1 MNKLLWLFLL
11 LNTSILLGQSVL
23 EKAASDLVSDKIQR
37 REERKLRQLERTLNP
52 LSPSRASFLSA
63 AVPGLGQFYNR
74 KYWKVPLAWA
84 AVGTGVFVYQFNQ
97 TEYLRYRTAFK
108 LRSSGFTID
117 EFYDINSDGLGP
129 DVSDRALEEAQKKAQ
144 SQRDSSLLIAIGL
157 YLLNILDASV
167 DAHLKPF
174 NMNENLNVQLQ
185 PILAPN
191 PIESGAQLGLSL
203 KITL

>member
-1 MNKLLWLFLL
+1 VNRIYFIIFLLFLGSAYAQE
-11 LNTSILLGQSVL
+11 TTTTKDEVKQ
-23 EKAASDLVSDKIQR
+23 
-37 REERKLRQLERTLNP
+37 ERKLEREQRRLERALDP

-108 LRSSGFTID
+108 LRSAGFSTD
-117 EFYDINSDGLGP
+117 EFYDVNLDGIGP

-157 YLLNILDASV
+157 YLLNVLDASV

-174 NMNENLNVQLQ
+174 NMNEDLNVSIQ
-185 PILAPN
+185 PILRQHPVQ
-191 PIESGAQLGLSL
+191 IGAEIGLNL

>member
-1 MNKLLWLFLL
+1 MNKIYFIIFLLFLGRAYAQEA
-11 LNTSILLGQSVL
+11 TTTKDEAKQ
-23 EKAASDLVSDKIQR
+23 
-37 REERKLRQLERTLNP
+37 ERKLEREQRRLERALDP

-108 LRSSGFTID
+108 LRSAGFSTD
-117 EFYDINSDGLGP
+117 EFYDVNLDGIGP

-157 YLLNILDASV
+157 YLLNVLDASV

-174 NMNENLNVQLQ
+174 NMNEDLNVSIQ
-185 PILAPN
+185 PILRQHPVQM
-191 PIESGAQLGLSL
+191 GAEIGLNL
-203 KITL
+203 IITL

>member
-1 MNKLLWLFLL
+1 VNRIYFIIFLLFLGRAYAQEV
-11 LNTSILLGQSVL
+11 TTTKDEVKQ
-23 EKAASDLVSDKIQR
+23 
-37 REERKLRQLERTLNP
+37 ERKLEREQRRLERALDP

-63 AVPGLGQFYNR
+63 ALPGLGQFYNR

-108 LRSSGFTID
+108 LRSAGFSTD
-117 EFYDINSDGLGP
+117 EFYDVNLDGIGP

-157 YLLNILDASV
+157 YLLNVLDASV

-174 NMNENLNVQLQ
+174 NMNEDLNVSIQ
-185 PILAPN
+185 PILRQHPVQM
-191 PIESGAQLGLSL
+191 GAEIGLNL

>member
-1 MNKLLWLFLL
+1 VNRIYFIIFLLFLGRAYAQE
-11 LNTSILLGQSVL
+11 TTTTKDEVKQ
-23 EKAASDLVSDKIQR
+23 
-37 REERKLRQLERTLNP
+37 ERKLEREQRRLERALDP

-84 AVGTGVFVYQFNQ
+84 AVGTGVFVYQFNK
-97 TEYLRYRTAFK
+97 TEYLSYRTAFK
-108 LRSSGFTID
+108 LRSAGFSTD
-117 EFYDINSDGLGP
+117 EFYDVNLDGIGP

-157 YLLNILDASV
+157 YLLNVLDASV

-174 NMNENLNVQLQ
+174 NMNEDLNVSIQ
-185 PILAPN
+185 PILRQHPVQ
-191 PIESGAQLGLSL
+191 IGAEIGLNL

>member
-1 MNKLLWLFLL
+1 VNRIYFIIFLLFL
-11 LNTSILLGQSVL
+11 GRAYAQ
-23 EKAASDLVSDKIQR
+23 EASTTKDEAKQ
-37 REERKLRQLERTLNP
+37 ERKLEREQRRLERALDP

-63 AVPGLGQFYNR
+63 ALPGLGQFYNR
-74 KYWKVPLAWA
+74 KYWKAPLAWA

-108 LRSSGFTID
+108 LRSAGFSTD
-117 EFYDINSDGLGP
+117 EFYDVNLDGIGP

-157 YLLNILDASV
+157 YLLNVLDASV

-174 NMNENLNVQLQ
+174 NMNEDLNVSIQ
-185 PILAPN
+185 PILRQH
-191 PIESGAQLGLSL
+191 PIQMGAEIGLNL

>member
-1 MNKLLWLFLL
+1 MNKIYFIIFLLFLGRAYAQEA
-11 LNTSILLGQSVL
+11 TTTKDEAKQ
-23 EKAASDLVSDKIQR
+23 
-37 REERKLRQLERTLNP
+37 ERKLEREQRRLERALDP

-74 KYWKVPLAWA
+74 KYWKVPLVWA

-108 LRSSGFTID
+108 LRSAGFSTD
-117 EFYDINSDGLGP
+117 EFYDVNLDGIGP

-157 YLLNILDASV
+157 YLLNVLDASV

-174 NMNENLNVQLQ
+174 NMNEDLNVSIQ
-185 PILAPN
+185 PILRQHPVQM
-191 PIESGAQLGLSL
+191 GAEIGLNL

>member
-1 MNKLLWLFLL
+1 MNRIYFIIFLLFLGRAYAQEA
-11 LNTSILLGQSVL
+11 TTTKDEVKQ
-23 EKAASDLVSDKIQR
+23 
-37 REERKLRQLERTLNP
+37 ERKLEREQRRLERALDP

-108 LRSSGFTID
+108 LRSAGFSTD
-117 EFYDINSDGLGP
+117 EFYDVNLDGIGP

-157 YLLNILDASV
+157 YLLNVLDASV

-174 NMNENLNVQLQ
+174 NMNEDLNVSIQ
-185 PILAPN
+185 PILRQHPVQM
-191 PIESGAQLGLSL
+191 GAEIGLNL

>member
-1 MNKLLWLFLL
+1 VNRIYFIIFLLFLGSAYAQE
-11 LNTSILLGQSVL
+11 TTTTKDEVKQ
-23 EKAASDLVSDKIQR
+23 
-37 REERKLRQLERTLNP
+37 ERKLEREQRRLERALDP

-108 LRSSGFTID
+108 LRSAGFSTD
-117 EFYDINSDGLGP
+117 EFYDVNLDGIGP

-157 YLLNILDASV
+157 YLLNVLDASV

-174 NMNENLNVQLQ
+174 NMNEDLNVSIQ
-185 PILAPN
+185 PILRQHPVQM
-191 PIESGAQLGLSL
+191 GAEIGLNL

>member
-1 MNKLLWLFLL
+1 VNKIYFIIFLLFLGRAYAQEA
-11 LNTSILLGQSVL
+11 TTTKDEAKQ
-23 EKAASDLVSDKIQR
+23 
-37 REERKLRQLERTLNP
+37 ERKLEREQRRLERALAP

-74 KYWKVPLAWA
+74 KYWKVPLVWA

-108 LRSSGFTID
+108 LRSAGFSTD
-117 EFYDINSDGLGP
+117 EFYDVNLDGIGP

-144 SQRDSSLLIAIGL
+144 SQRDSTLLIAIGL
-157 YLLNILDASV
+157 YLLNVLDASV

-174 NMNENLNVQLQ
+174 NMNEDLNVSIQ
-185 PILAPN
+185 PIISQHPVQM
-191 PIESGAQLGLSL
+191 GAEIGLNL

>member
-1 MNKLLWLFLL
+1 MNKFYFIIFLLFLGRVYAQEA
-11 LNTSILLGQSVL
+11 TTTKDEAKQ
-23 EKAASDLVSDKIQR
+23 
-37 REERKLRQLERTLNP
+37 ERKLEREQRRLERALDP

-108 LRSSGFTID
+108 LRSAGFSTD
-117 EFYDINSDGLGP
+117 EFYDVNLDGIGP

-157 YLLNILDASV
+157 YLLNVLDASV

-174 NMNENLNVQLQ
+174 NMNEDLNVSIQ
-185 PILAPN
+185 PILRQHPVQM
-191 PIESGAQLGLSL
+191 GAEIGLNL

>member
-1 MNKLLWLFLL
+1 MNRIYFIIFLLFL
-11 LNTSILLGQSVL
+11 GQAYAQ
-23 EKAASDLVSDKIQR
+23 ETTTTKEEAKQ
-37 REERKLRQLERTLNP
+37 ERKLEREQRRLERALDP

-108 LRSSGFTID
+108 LRSAGFSTD
-117 EFYDINSDGLGP
+117 EFYDVNLDGIGP

-157 YLLNILDASV
+157 YLLNVLDASV

-174 NMNENLNVQLQ
+174 NMNEDLNVSIQ
-185 PILAPN
+185 PILRQH
-191 PIESGAQLGLSL
+191 PIQIGAEIGLNL

>member
-1 MNKLLWLFLL
+1 MNRIYFIIFLLFLGRAYAQEA
-11 LNTSILLGQSVL
+11 TTTRDEVKQ
-23 EKAASDLVSDKIQR
+23 
-37 REERKLRQLERTLNP
+37 ERKLEREQRRLERALDP

-108 LRSSGFTID
+108 LRSAGFSTD
-117 EFYDINSDGLGP
+117 EFYDVNLDGIGP

-157 YLLNILDASV
+157 YLLNVLDASV

-174 NMNENLNVQLQ
+174 NMNEDLNVSIQ
-185 PILAPN
+185 PILRQHPVQT
-191 PIESGAQLGLSL
+191 GAEIGLNL

>member
-1 MNKLLWLFLL
+1 VNRIYFIIFLLFL
-11 LNTSILLGQSVL
+11 GQAYAQETTTTKDEV
-23 EKAASDLVSDKIQR
+23 KQ
-37 REERKLRQLERTLNP
+37 ERKLEREQRRLERALDP

-108 LRSSGFTID
+108 LRSAGFSTD
-117 EFYDINSDGLGP
+117 EFYDVNLDGIGP

-157 YLLNILDASV
+157 YLLNVLDASV

-174 NMNENLNVQLQ
+174 NMNEDLNVSIQ
-185 PILAPN
+185 PILRQHPVQ
-191 PIESGAQLGLSL
+191 IGAEIGLNL

>member
-1 MNKLLWLFLL
+1 MNRIYFIIFLLFLGRAYAQE
-11 LNTSILLGQSVL
+11 TTTTKDEVKQ
-23 EKAASDLVSDKIQR
+23 
-37 REERKLRQLERTLNP
+37 ERKLEREQRRLERALDP

-108 LRSSGFTID
+108 LRSAGFSTD
-117 EFYDINSDGLGP
+117 EFYDVNLDGIGP

-157 YLLNILDASV
+157 YLLNVLDASV

-174 NMNENLNVQLQ
+174 NMNEDLNVSIQ
-185 PILAPN
+185 PILRQHPVQM
-191 PIESGAQLGLSL
+191 GAEIGLNL

>member
-1 MNKLLWLFLL
+1 VNRIYFIIFLLFL
-11 LNTSILLGQSVL
+11 GQAYAQ
-23 EKAASDLVSDKIQR
+23 ETTTTKEEAKQ
-37 REERKLRQLERTLNP
+37 ERKLEREQRRLERALDP

-84 AVGTGVFVYQFNQ
+84 AVGTGIFVYQFNQ

-108 LRSSGFTID
+108 LRSAGFSTD
-117 EFYDINSDGLGP
+117 EFYDVNLDGIGP

-157 YLLNILDASV
+157 YLLNVLDASV

-174 NMNENLNVQLQ
+174 NMNEDLNVSIQ
-185 PILAPN
+185 PILRQHPVQM
-191 PIESGAQLGLSL
+191 GAEIGLNL

>member
-1 MNKLLWLFLL
+1 MNRIYFIIFLLFLGSAYAQE
-11 LNTSILLGQSVL
+11 TTTTKDEVKQ
-23 EKAASDLVSDKIQR
+23 
-37 REERKLRQLERTLNP
+37 ERKLEREQRRLERALDP

-108 LRSSGFTID
+108 LRSAGFSTD
-117 EFYDINSDGLGP
+117 EFYDVNFDGIGP

-157 YLLNILDASV
+157 YLLNVLDASV

-174 NMNENLNVQLQ
+174 NMNEDLNVSIQ
-185 PILAPN
+185 PILRQHPVQM
-191 PIESGAQLGLSL
+191 GAEIGLNL

>member
-1 MNKLLWLFLL
+1 MNRIYFIIFLLFL
-11 LNTSILLGQSVL
+11 GQAYAQ
-23 EKAASDLVSDKIQR
+23 ETTTTKEEAKQ
-37 REERKLRQLERTLNP
+37 ERKLEREQRRLERALDP

-108 LRSSGFTID
+108 LRSAGFSTD
-117 EFYDINSDGLGP
+117 EFYDVNLDGIGP

-157 YLLNILDASV
+157 YLLNVLDASV

-174 NMNENLNVQLQ
+174 NMNEDLNVSIQ
-185 PILAPN
+185 PILRQHPVQM
-191 PIESGAQLGLSL
+191 GAEIGLNL
-203 KITL
+203 TITL

>member
-1 MNKLLWLFLL
+1 MNKIYFIIFLLFLGRAYAQEA
-11 LNTSILLGQSVL
+11 TTTKDEAKQ
-23 EKAASDLVSDKIQR
+23 
-37 REERKLRQLERTLNP
+37 ERKLEREQRRLERALAP

-74 KYWKVPLAWA
+74 KYWKVPLVWA

-108 LRSSGFTID
+108 LRSAGFSTD
-117 EFYDINSDGLGP
+117 EFYDVNLDGIGP

-157 YLLNILDASV
+157 YLLNVLDASV

-174 NMNENLNVQLQ
+174 NMNEDLNVSIQ
-185 PILAPN
+185 PILRQHPVQM
-191 PIESGAQLGLSL
+191 GAEIGLNL

>member
-1 MNKLLWLFLL
+1 VNRIYFIIFFLFLGSAHAQE
-11 LNTSILLGQSVL
+11 TSATKD
-23 EKAASDLVSDKIQR
+23 KAKQERRFERQQR
-37 REERKLRQLERTLNP
+37 RLERALDP

-108 LRSSGFTID
+108 LRSAGFSTD
-117 EFYDINSDGLGP
+117 EFYDVNLDGIGP

-157 YLLNILDASV
+157 YLLNVLDASV

-174 NMNENLNVQLQ
+174 NMNEDLNVSIQ
-185 PILAPN
+185 PIISQHPVQM
-191 PIESGAQLGLSL
+191 GAEIGLNL

>member
-1 MNKLLWLFLL
+1 VNRIYFIIFLLFLGSAYAQE
-11 LNTSILLGQSVL
+11 TTTTKDEVKQ
-23 EKAASDLVSDKIQR
+23 
-37 REERKLRQLERTLNP
+37 ERKLEREQRRLERALDP

-108 LRSSGFTID
+108 LRSAGFSTD
-117 EFYDINSDGLGP
+117 EFYDVNLDGIGP

-157 YLLNILDASV
+157 YLLNVLDASV

-174 NMNENLNVQLQ
+174 NMNEDLNVSIQ
-185 PILAPN
+185 PILRQH
-191 PIESGAQLGLSL
+191 PIQMGAEIGLNL

>member
-1 MNKLLWLFLL
+1 VNRIYFIIFLLFLGRAYAQEA
-11 LNTSILLGQSVL
+11 TTTKDEAKQ
-23 EKAASDLVSDKIQR
+23 
-37 REERKLRQLERTLNP
+37 ERKLEREQRRLERALDP

-108 LRSSGFTID
+108 LRSAGFSTD
-117 EFYDINSDGLGP
+117 EFYDVNLDGIGP
-129 DVSDRALEEAQKKAQ
+129 DVSDRALKEAQKKAQ

-157 YLLNILDASV
+157 YLLNVLDASV

-174 NMNENLNVQLQ
+174 NMNEDLNVSIQ
-185 PILAPN
+185 PILRQHPVQM
-191 PIESGAQLGLSL
+191 GAEIGLNL

>member
-1 MNKLLWLFLL
+1 LFL
-11 LNTSILLGQSVL
+11 GQAYAQETTTTKDEV
-23 EKAASDLVSDKIQR
+23 KQ
-37 REERKLRQLERTLNP
+37 ERKLEREQRRLERALDP

-108 LRSSGFTID
+108 LRSAGFSTD
-117 EFYDINSDGLGP
+117 EFYDVNLDGIGP

-157 YLLNILDASV
+157 YLLNVLDASV

-174 NMNENLNVQLQ
+174 NMNEDLNVSIQ
-185 PILAPN
+185 PILRQHPVQ
-191 PIESGAQLGLSL
+191 IGAEIGLNL

>member
-1 MNKLLWLFLL
+1 MNRIYFIIFLLFLGRAYAQE
-11 LNTSILLGQSVL
+11 TTTTKDEVKQ
-23 EKAASDLVSDKIQR
+23 
-37 REERKLRQLERTLNP
+37 ERKLEREQRRLERALDP

-84 AVGTGVFVYQFNQ
+84 AVGTGIFVYQFNQ

-108 LRSSGFTID
+108 LRSAGFSTD
-117 EFYDINSDGLGP
+117 EFYDVNLDGIGP

-157 YLLNILDASV
+157 YLLNVLDASV

-174 NMNENLNVQLQ
+174 NMNEDLNVSIQ
-185 PILAPN
+185 PILRQHPVQM
-191 PIESGAQLGLSL
+191 GAEIGLNL

>member
-1 MNKLLWLFLL
+1 MNRIYFIIFLLFLGSAYAQE
-11 LNTSILLGQSVL
+11 TTTTKDEAKQ
-23 EKAASDLVSDKIQR
+23 
-37 REERKLRQLERTLNP
+37 ERKLEREQRRLERALDP

-108 LRSSGFTID
+108 LRSAGFSTD
-117 EFYDINSDGLGP
+117 EFYDVNLDGIGP

-157 YLLNILDASV
+157 YLLNVLDASV

-174 NMNENLNVQLQ
+174 NMNEDLNVSIQ
-185 PILAPN
+185 PILRQHPVQM
-191 PIESGAQLGLSL
+191 GAEIGLNL
-203 KITL
+203 TITL

>member
-1 MNKLLWLFLL
+1 MNKIYFIIFFFFLGSLFAQE
-11 LNTSILLGQSVL
+11 TSTTRDEAKQERRLKR
-23 EKAASDLVSDKIQR
+23 EKR
-37 REERKLRQLERTLNP
+37 RLERAIDP

-108 LRSSGFTID
+108 LRSAGFSTD
-117 EFYDINSDGLGP
+117 EFYDVNLDGIGP

-157 YLLNILDASV
+157 YLLNVLDASV

-174 NMNENLNVQLQ
+174 NMNEDLNVSIQ
-185 PILAPN
+185 PILRQHPVQM
-191 PIESGAQLGLSL
+191 GAEIGLNL
-203 KITL
+203 IITL

>member
-1 MNKLLWLFLL
+1 MNRIYFIIFLLFL
-11 LNTSILLGQSVL
+11 GQAYAQ
-23 EKAASDLVSDKIQR
+23 ETTTTKEEAKQ
-37 REERKLRQLERTLNP
+37 ERKLEREQRRLERALDP

-74 KYWKVPLAWA
+74 KYWKAPLAWA

-108 LRSSGFTID
+108 LRSAGFSTD
-117 EFYDINSDGLGP
+117 EFYDVNLDGIGP

-157 YLLNILDASV
+157 YLLNVLDASV

-174 NMNENLNVQLQ
+174 NMNEDLNVSIQ
-185 PILAPN
+185 PILRQH
-191 PIESGAQLGLSL
+191 PIQMGAEIGLNL

>member
-1 MNKLLWLFLL
+1 VNRIYFIIFLLFL
-11 LNTSILLGQSVL
+11 GQAYAQETTTTKDEV
-23 EKAASDLVSDKIQR
+23 KQ
-37 REERKLRQLERTLNP
+37 ERKLEREQRRLERALDP

-108 LRSSGFTID
+108 LRSAGFSTD
-117 EFYDINSDGLGP
+117 EFYDVNLDGIGP

-157 YLLNILDASV
+157 YLLNVLDASV

-174 NMNENLNVQLQ
+174 NMNEDLNVSIQ
-185 PILAPN
+185 PILRQH
-191 PIESGAQLGLSL
+191 PIQIGAEIGLNL

>member
-1 MNKLLWLFLL
+1 VNKIYFIIFFFFLGSSYAQE
-11 LNTSILLGQSVL
+11 TSTTRDEAKQERRLKR
-23 EKAASDLVSDKIQR
+23 EKR
-37 REERKLRQLERTLNP
+37 RLERAIDP

-63 AVPGLGQFYNR
+63 AIPGLGQFYNR

-108 LRSSGFTID
+108 LRSAGFSTD
-117 EFYDINSDGLGP
+117 EFYDVNLDGIGP

-157 YLLNILDASV
+157 YLLNVLDASV

-174 NMNENLNVQLQ
+174 NMNEDLNVSIQ
-185 PILAPN
+185 PILRQHPVQM
-191 PIESGAQLGLSL
+191 GAEIGLNL

>member
-1 MNKLLWLFLL
+1 VNRIYFIIFLLFLGSAYAQE
-11 LNTSILLGQSVL
+11 TTTTKDEAKQ
-23 EKAASDLVSDKIQR
+23 
-37 REERKLRQLERTLNP
+37 ERKLEREQRRLERALDP

-108 LRSSGFTID
+108 LRSAGFSTD
-117 EFYDINSDGLGP
+117 EFYDVNLDGIGP

-157 YLLNILDASV
+157 YLLNVLDASV

-174 NMNENLNVQLQ
+174 NMNEDLNVSIQ
-185 PILAPN
+185 PILRQHPVQM
-191 PIESGAQLGLSL
+191 GAEIGLNL
-203 KITL
+203 TITL

>member
-1 MNKLLWLFLL
+1 MNRIYFIIFLLFL
-11 LNTSILLGQSVL
+11 GQAYAQETTTTKDEV
-23 EKAASDLVSDKIQR
+23 KQ
-37 REERKLRQLERTLNP
+37 ERKLEREQRRLERALDP

-108 LRSSGFTID
+108 LRSAGFSTD
-117 EFYDINSDGLGP
+117 EFYDVNLDGIGP

-157 YLLNILDASV
+157 YLLNVLDASV

-174 NMNENLNVQLQ
+174 NMNEDLNVSIQ
-185 PILAPN
+185 PILRQHPVQ
-191 PIESGAQLGLSL
+191 IEAEIGLNL

>member
-1 MNKLLWLFLL
+1 MNRIYFIIFLLFLGSAYAQE
-11 LNTSILLGQSVL
+11 TTTTKDEAKQ
-23 EKAASDLVSDKIQR
+23 
-37 REERKLRQLERTLNP
+37 ERKLEREQRRLERALDP

-108 LRSSGFTID
+108 LRSAGFSTD
-117 EFYDINSDGLGP
+117 EFFDVNLDGIGP

-144 SQRDSSLLIAIGL
+144 SQRDSSMLIAIGL
-157 YLLNILDASV
+157 YLLNVLDASV

-174 NMNENLNVQLQ
+174 NMNEDLNVSIQ
-185 PILAPN
+185 PILRQHPVQM
-191 PIESGAQLGLSL
+191 GAEIGLNL

>member
-1 MNKLLWLFLL
+1 VNKIYFIIFLLFLGRAYAQEA
-11 LNTSILLGQSVL
+11 TTTKDEVKQ
-23 EKAASDLVSDKIQR
+23 
-37 REERKLRQLERTLNP
+37 ERKLEREQRRLERALDP

-74 KYWKVPLAWA
+74 KYWKVPLVWA

-108 LRSSGFTID
+108 LRSAGFSTD
-117 EFYDINSDGLGP
+117 EFYDVNLDGIGP

-157 YLLNILDASV
+157 YLLNVLDASV

-174 NMNENLNVQLQ
+174 NMNEDLNVSIQ
-185 PILAPN
+185 PILRQHPVQM
-191 PIESGAQLGLSL
+191 GAEIGLNL

>member
-1 MNKLLWLFLL
+1 MNRIYFIIFFLFLGSVHAQE
-11 LNTSILLGQSVL
+11 TSATKDEAKQ
-23 EKAASDLVSDKIQR
+23 ER
-37 REERKLRQLERTLNP
+37 RLERDKRRLERALDP

-108 LRSSGFTID
+108 LRSAGFSTD
-117 EFYDINSDGLGP
+117 EFYDVNLDGIGP

-157 YLLNILDASV
+157 YLLNVLDASV

-174 NMNENLNVQLQ
+174 NMNEDLNVSIQ
-185 PILAPN
+185 PIISQHPVQM
-191 PIESGAQLGLSL
+191 GAEIGLNL

>member
-1 MNKLLWLFLL
+1 MNRIYFIIFLLFLGRAYAQEATTTKDEA
-11 LNTSILLGQSVL
+11 NQ
-23 EKAASDLVSDKIQR
+23 
-37 REERKLRQLERTLNP
+37 ERKLEREQRRLERALDP

-108 LRSSGFTID
+108 LRSAGFSTD
-117 EFYDINSDGLGP
+117 EFYDVNLDGIGP

-157 YLLNILDASV
+157 YLLNVLDASV

-174 NMNENLNVQLQ
+174 NMNEDLNVSIQ
-185 PILAPN
+185 PILRQHPVQM
-191 PIESGAQLGLSL
+191 GAEIGLNL

>member
-1 MNKLLWLFLL
+1 VNKIYFIIFLLFLGRAYAQEATTTKDEVKQEL
-11 LNTSILLGQSVL
+11 KL
-23 EKAASDLVSDKIQR
+23 EREQR
-37 REERKLRQLERTLNP
+37 RLERALDP

-74 KYWKVPLAWA
+74 KYWKVPLVWA

-108 LRSSGFTID
+108 LRSAGFSTD
-117 EFYDINSDGLGP
+117 EFYDVNLDGIGP

-157 YLLNILDASV
+157 YLLNVLDASV

-174 NMNENLNVQLQ
+174 NMNEDLNVSIQ
-185 PILAPN
+185 PILRQHPVQM
-191 PIESGAQLGLSL
+191 GAEIGLNL

>member
-1 MNKLLWLFLL
+1 MNRIYFIIFLLFL
-11 LNTSILLGQSVL
+11 GQAYAQETTTTKDEV
-23 EKAASDLVSDKIQR
+23 KQ
-37 REERKLRQLERTLNP
+37 ERKLEREQRRLERALDP

-108 LRSSGFTID
+108 LRSAGFSTD
-117 EFYDINSDGLGP
+117 EFYDVNLDGIGP

-157 YLLNILDASV
+157 YLLNVLDASV

-174 NMNENLNVQLQ
+174 NMNEDLNVSIQ
-185 PILAPN
+185 PILRQH
-191 PIESGAQLGLSL
+191 PIQIGAEIGLNL

>member
-1 MNKLLWLFLL
+1 VNKIYFIIFLLFLGRAYAQEATTTKDEAKQEL
-11 LNTSILLGQSVL
+11 KL
-23 EKAASDLVSDKIQR
+23 EREQR
-37 REERKLRQLERTLNP
+37 RLERALDP

-74 KYWKVPLAWA
+74 KYWKVPLVWA

-108 LRSSGFTID
+108 LRSAGFSTD
-117 EFYDINSDGLGP
+117 EFYDVNLDGIGP

-157 YLLNILDASV
+157 YLLNVLDASV

-174 NMNENLNVQLQ
+174 NMNEDLNVSIQ
-185 PILAPN
+185 PILRQHPVQM
-191 PIESGAQLGLSL
+191 GAEIGLNL

>member
-1 MNKLLWLFLL
+1 MNRIYFIIFFLFLGSAHAQET
-11 LNTSILLGQSVL
+11 NAIKDEAKQERRL
-23 EKAASDLVSDKIQR
+23 EREQR
-37 REERKLRQLERTLNP
+37 RLKRAIDP

-108 LRSSGFTID
+108 LRSAGFITD
-117 EFYDINSDGLGP
+117 EFYDVNLDGIGP

-157 YLLNILDASV
+157 YLLNVLDASV

-174 NMNENLNVQLQ
+174 NMNEDLNVSIQ
-185 PILAPN
+185 PILRQH
-191 PIESGAQLGLSL
+191 PIQMGAEIGLNL